1 MLLFHLNV
9 LDCKV
14 VTSLFLLILGAL
26 NDFDKPPP
34 GASEGAT
41 APVAAAA
48 ADGDN
53 AGAGSQVYSAV
64 EIINSSG
71 YFYLVLHSSHLPRN
85 QHFWHT
91 MVSSRMKSQ

>member
-1 MLLFHLNV
+1 MKTTKGKKQVISDKGNYVVISLECFGLQGSNV
-9 LDCKV
+9 IIPV
-14 VTSLFLLILGAL
+14 NLGAL

-53 AGAGSQVYSAV
+53 AGAGSQVCSAV
-64 EIINSSG
+64 EMINSSE
-71 YFYLVLHSSHLPRN
+71 YF
-85 QHFWHT
+85 
-91 MVSSRMKSQ
+91 